1 MMLMVVNTEDSDHA
15 LGGIGLEGVGVEE
28 DSSDGD
34 VLGRLNELVRRR
46 AQEQK
51 DAQLNI
57 PAETEPEMWNC
68 SLCDT
73 DMAPAMRQ
81 AHELHPFHVRRL
93 EMKKR
98 EAGGPMVRGFK
109 LARYRVS
116 LIDHRNRKLEG
127 LQITERPY
135 SDALYA

>member
-1 MMLMVVNTEDSDHA
+1 MINTDDSDHA
-15 LGGIGLEGVGVEE
+15 LGGIRLQGVGVEE
-28 DSSDGD
+28 NLSDGD
-34 VLGRLNELVRRR
+34 VLGRLNELVRCR

-51 DAQLNI
+51 RARLNV

-73 DMAPAMRQ
+73 DMTPAMRQ

-98 EAGGPMVRGFK
+98 EAGGPTVR
-109 LARYRVS
+109 
-116 LIDHRNRKLEG
+116 
-127 LQITERPY
+127 
-135 SDALYA
+135 